1 MSFVVRSSLV
11 GLAACLL
18 CAAPATAR
26 ADEPPAA
33 PDSAAAEASLAPA
46 RARALAHDYY
56 DEEMKSA
63 LLFVG
68 YGVVTGGAG
77 SLGLTQSGDFAHGLG
92 WSSLILGGVTALG
105 GVGYGVA
112 VKVRGDHYKG
122 LAETDSAAFA
132 KEEGEHIGGTDR
144 RFALYLGAEIGEALA
159 GIGMATYGLAAK
171 NELWKGIGIGAAIQG
186 IGLFVI
192 DVPGAGR
199 AARYRDDVRRLAP
212 SLGVSV
218 GGGARPWAATLSQ
231 SF

>member
-1 MSFVVRSSLV
+1 MPFAVRPSLV

-18 CAAPATAR
+18 CAAPAAAR
-26 ADEPPAA
+26 ADEPSAA
-33 PDSAAAEASLAPA
+33 PALAAAEASAAPA
-46 RARALAHDYY
+46 TARALAREYY
-56 DEEMKSA
+56 DEEMTSA
-63 LLFVG
+63 FLFIA
-68 YGVVTGGAG
+68 YGVVTGGVG

-112 VKVRGDHYKG
+112 VKVRGDHYRG
-122 LAETDSAAFA
+122 LAEADPAAFA
-132 KEEGEHIGGTDR
+132 REEGEHVGGTHR
-144 RFALYLGAEIGEALA
+144 RFALYLGAEIAEALA

-171 NELWKGIGIGAAIQG
+171 NELWKGIGVGAAIQG

-199 AARYRDDVRRLAP
+199 AARYHDDVRRLGP

-218 GGGARPWAATLSQ
+218 GGVARPWAATLSQ